1 MIRHSAKVMME
12 AQHLKRDFIKLTGLT
27 GVNVFIHP
35 KPFSFDDKFLSQR
48 PEMEERNF
56 ISPAVEHKIEQVKKR
71 IKNEELAWMFENC
84 YPNTLDTTVDFEY
97 IDGKPDTF
105 IITGDIDA
113 RWLRDSTA
121 QVWPYFELIDRDE
134 RLKELFRGLIHRQV
148 KCVLLDFYA
157 NTSYKGKHQV
167 SERKDDKPK
176 VVPGVNESKWE
187 IDSLCYFIRLS
198 YRYYELTGDRSA
210 FGEDW
215 DQAMHL
221 VLRTFQKKQ
230 EKGDTTSFFFERSQ
244 SKRTV
249 SARYRGRPSK
259 PIGLIASAFTPS
271 GDGYMYPFRIASN
284 LLAAEALGQLSEMY
298 IEVMDD
304 RKFADEC
311 MHMVREI
318 REALDHYAVAE
329 HLNYGKIYA
338 CKVDSYG
345 SKLFMDDANVL
356 SLISFNYLLSKENYD
371 SDVYF
376 NTRRYLLSNDH
387 RYSFKG
393 KVAERPGGPHTG
405 LYTIRPMEIILR
417 AMTSEDDEEIMTCI
431 KTLIKMHDG
440 SGFMHETFHKDNTSG
455 FPRSG
460 FALANT
466 LFGEMIVRLSTQK
479 PELLKSI

>member
-1 MIRHSAKVMME
+1 ME
-12 AQHLKRDFIKLTGLT
+12 AQHSNGDFIKLKGLT

-56 ISPAVEHKIEQVKKR
+56 TSPAVEHKIEQVKKR

-105 IITGDIDA
+105 IITGDIDVM
-113 RWLRDSTA
+113 WLRDSTA

-134 RLKELFRGLIHRQV
+134 RLKELFRGLINRQA
-148 KCVLLDFYA
+148 KCVLLDFCA
-157 NTSYKGKHQV
+157 NTSYKGKHKV
-167 SERKDDKPK
+167 SERKGDKLK
-176 VVPGVNESKWE
+176 IATGVSESKWE

-210 FGEDW
+210 FDESW
-215 DQAMHL
+215 DQAMRL

-230 EKGDTTSFFFERSQ
+230 RKGDTTSSFFERSQ
-244 SKRTV
+244 GKRTL
-249 SARYRGRPSK
+249 SLRYRGKGSPSN
-259 PIGLIASAFTPS
+259 PIGLIASAFRPS
-271 GDGYMYPFRIASN
+271 GDGCMYPFCIPSN
-284 LLAAEALGQLSEMY
+284 LFAVEALGQLSEMY
-298 IEVMDD
+298 IEVMGN

-311 MHMVREI
+311 MCMGKEV
-318 REALDHYAVAE
+318 REALDHHAVAE

-338 CKVDSYG
+338 YKVDSYG
-345 SKLFMDDANVL
+345 NKLFPDDPNVL
-356 SLISFNYLLSKENYD
+356 SLISLKYLLSKENYD
-371 SDVYF
+371 SNVYF

-393 KVAERPGGPHTG
+393 KVAEGWGGPHTG
-405 LYTIRPMEIILR
+405 LYTIRPMGIILR
-417 AMTSEDDEEIMTCI
+417 AMTSEDDEEIMICL

-440 SGFMHETFHKDNTSG
+440 SGFMHETFHKDDASG
-455 FPRSG
+455 FPRSW
-460 FALANT
+460 FARTNT
-466 LFGEMIVRLSTQK
+466 LFGEMILRLSTQK
-479 PELLKSI
+479 PKLLKSI